1 MKPPPPI
8 LAVPGL
14 EIHVHGDAIRIWRTG
29 DVAPV
34 LEPSASEVAHN
45 FLTWLEQVLPARGWV
60 QVCELE
66 LLFEA
71 HRAKN
76 DHDQSLLAV
85 LGELKKLTDKK
96 QRDVSPVVR
105 SRVHYLVGP
114 APAKVSVLP
123 RCHSMP

>member
-1 MKPPPPI
+1 M
-8 LAVPGL
+8 
-14 EIHVHGDAIRIWRTG
+14 EIHVHGDAIRVWRTG
-29 DVAPV
+29 ELAPE
-34 LEPSASEVAHN
+34 LEPSAREVAQS
-45 FLTWLEQVLPARGWV
+45 FLTWLERSLPARRWV

-76 DHDQSLLAV
+76 DHDQSLLTV
-85 LGELKKLTDKK
+85 LRELKALTDKK
-96 QRDVSPVVR
+96 QRDVSPAVR